1 MINGTH
7 SLPWGTEV
15 VASAMQLC
23 AVYLPAGHTHKERH
37 FVLVLFL
44 PDLRMR
50 HDENGLRA
58 ADRRRCRRQFG
69 LWRVSCILQYNTRC
83 LSFRSYFDSAASFAM
98 KWLELVPTYYKN
110 CVLYRLKIWL
120 KNLTVASNWT
130 F

>member
-1 MINGTH
+1 MINGIH

-23 AVYLPAGHTHKERH
+23 AVCLPAGHTHKERH

-50 HDENGLRA
+50 HDENSLRA
-58 ADRRRCRRQFG
+58 ADRRRCRGQFG
-69 LWRVSCILQYNTRC
+69 LWQISCISRYNTRP
-83 LSFRSYFDSAASFAM
+83 LSFCSYFDRAASFAM
-98 KWLELVPTYYKN
+98 TRINANYTKN
-110 CVLYRLKIWL
+110 RVLYRQKFDCSA
-120 KNLTVASNWT
+120 NLNFLAN